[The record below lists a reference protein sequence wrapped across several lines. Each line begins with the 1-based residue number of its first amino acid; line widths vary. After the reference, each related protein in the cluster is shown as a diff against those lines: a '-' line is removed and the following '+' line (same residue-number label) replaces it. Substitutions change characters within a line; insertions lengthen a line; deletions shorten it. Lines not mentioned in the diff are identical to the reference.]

1 MCDCSFSNDNLNVFK
16 NLVGTHE
23 GTSPRDLDQTI
34 SPRLKPKSQLFLLS
48 LFAPALCLLRVLL
61 VRLLLALLASFAWAS
76 NAGGRNFGGMS
87 QTVFGAPDPS
97 VASDFSGPGILRQL
111 SEAGFG
117 PDLDPSGKLT
127 FRGRVLRRT
136 CGGGPDFG
144 WI

>member
-1 MCDCSFSNDNLNVFK
+1 MVVVKFISARQALRNTTWIFGPRLTKMCDCSLSNDSLSVFK

-76 NAGGRNFGGMS
+76 NAGGRNFGGN
-87 QTVFGAPDPS
+87 
-97 VASDFSGPGILRQL
+97 VANRFWGPRP
-111 SEAGFG
+111 E
-117 PDLDPSGKLT
+117 
-127 FRGRVLRRT
+127 RRE
-136 CGGGPDFG
+136 
-144 WI
+144 